1 MKRFLVITSLL
12 LAMLLLLSA
21 CQEKG
26 KEGEEKGTEY
36 AFQSGETVIRIDAEA
51 KAILDALGT
60 CRAYSESP
68 SCAFEGM
75 DKVYTYNGFE
85 VETYCLGDVDYIASV
100 QLLDDSVKTREGIS
114 IGDTAEQVM
123 EAYGEA
129 TESSTNA
136 LIYRAQGVT
145 LQFLLRD
152 GKVTNIQYLKNES

>member
-1 MKRFLVITSLL
+1 MKRFLLIASMI
-12 LAMLLLLSA
+12 LAMLLLLTA
-21 CQEKG
+21 CQG
-26 KEGEEKGTEY
+26 KENEGEETGKDY

-51 KAILDALGT
+51 KAILEALGA
-60 CRAYSESP
+60 CRSYSESP

-114 IGDTAEQVM
+114 IGDTAEQVK
-123 EAYGEA
+123 ETYGEA
-129 TESSTNA
+129 TEFSANA
-136 LIYRAQGVT
+136 LIYRAEGVT

-152 GKVTNIQYLKNES
+152 GKVTNIQYLKSES